1 VTAVKVCGITTVEAA
16 AAARDTG
23 ADLIGF
29 VFAPSRR
36 RLAPAAARDIMR
48 ALGRPRPLLVG
59 VFVDA
64 GSDGIEEV
72 AQFCSLDL
80 VQLHGDAP
88 PALCSALSRPVI
100 RALPVRAGTLER
112 EAALYRGV
120 AAYLLF
126 DSPHPAQ
133 AGGTGRV
140 ADWSLAAEAAS
151 SHDTILAGGLDAHNV
166 VTAIA
171 AVRPWGVDASSGLE
185 TNGAKDPLKI
195 AAFVSAAK
203 GVTCK

>member
-1 VTAVKVCGITTVEAA
+1 VTAVKVCGVTTVEAA
-16 AAARDTG
+16 AAARDAG

-36 RLAPAAARDIMR
+36 WLAPAAAREIIQ

-64 GSDGIEEV
+64 GRDEVEEV
-72 AQFCSLDL
+72 AEFCSLDL

-88 PALCSALSRPVI
+88 PALCGTLSRPVV
-100 RALPVRAGTLER
+100 RALPVEAGTLEG
-112 EAALYRGV
+112 AVGLYRGV

-126 DSPHPAQ
+126 DSPHQ
-133 AGGTGRV
+133 TLAGGTGRI
-140 ADWSLAAEAAS
+140 ADWSVAAVAAS
-151 SHDTILAGGLDAHNV
+151 AQDTILAGGLDATSV
-166 VTAIA
+166 AAAIA

-203 GVTCK
+203 GATCK